1 MEQRAMIVDHRHAN
15 RAASHACTD
24 PDCAARYAEALTL
37 GREWTAELD
46 AAHDA
51 NQQAR
56 LALAAAR
63 HAQVAP
69 LIAQWQAEAC
79 NELRRPV

>member
-1 MEQRAMIVDHRHAN
+1 MIVDHRHAN

-24 PDCAARYAEALTL
+24 PDCAARHAQALTL

-69 LIAQWQAEAC
+69 LIGQWQAQA
-79 NELRRPV
+79 RAAMQ